1 MRAEKTPYVERRT
14 AAIRIAA
21 VLCLFAFSAFADE
34 AATADRF
41 ERLRHDPLLLRRF
54 LEQMPKGGDLHN
66 HLSGAAYAETYIRLA
81 AADGLCVDTQTLGY
95 AKCDSAS
102 TTQVPAARA
111 LTDSG
116 LYSRL
121 LDALSMRQ
129 FRAIDESGHDHSFG
143 KFGAVSSTHTS
154 ELLAE
159 VVSRLAYENV
169 DYLESLFGQDRG
181 AARQLGRK
189 FEPGTPFEDMR
200 NALLKSG
207 DAANVVSA
215 SRKTIDAAEAHLRT
229 SLGCG
234 TAQAQPGCGS
244 TVRYL
249 FETHRAFPREQL
261 FAELLVGFELARADS
276 RVVGLNVVQV
286 EDSYASMSTFQEL
299 MRMFAYLRP
308 LYPGVRVSTHAG
320 ELAPGLVPPEGMR
333 NHIRDSVM
341 IANAERI
348 GHGVDITRETN
359 ALELLRT
366 MAARPVAVEICLTSN
381 DVILGVSGRQHPLRL
396 YLQSGVPVVLATDD
410 PGVARTD
417 MTTEWQRAVEEQG
430 AGYPELKRFA
440 RNSIEFS
447 FIEGGS
453 LWSSP
458 GYRAYVDAC
467 TEAGADRCRSYLDA
481 NPKARVQMKLEQR
494 LREFEES
501 ELR

>member
-1 MRAEKTPYVERRT
+1 MSYGRASNALRL
-14 AAIRIAA
+14 AA
-21 VLCLFAFSAFADE
+21 VLCLAAFSAFADE
-34 AATADRF
+34 AATAERF
-41 ERLRHDPLLLRRF
+41 EKLRNDPPLLRRF
-54 LEQMPKGGDLHN
+54 LEQMPKGGDLHE
-66 HLSGAAYAETYIRLA
+66 HLSGAVYGETYIRLA
-81 AADGLCVDTQTLGY
+81 ASDGLCIDTQKLAY
-95 AKCDSAS
+95 AKCDSTVTS
-102 TTQVPAARA
+102 QVPASQA

-129 FRAIDESGHDHSFG
+129 FRAIDESGHDHFFATFG
-143 KFGAVSSTHTS
+143 KFGAVSSAHIS

-169 DYLESLFGQDRG
+169 DYLESLFAQDRG

-286 EDSYASMSTFQEL
+286 EDSYASMSTFPEL

-348 GHGVDITRETN
+348 GHGVDIARETN

-430 AGYPELKRFA
+430 ASYPELKRFA

-447 FIEGGS
+447 FIEGAS

-467 TEAGADRCRSYLDA
+467 TETGTDRCRSYLDA
-481 NPKARVQMKLEQR
+481 NPKARVQMQLEQR
-494 LREFEES
+494 LREFEEG